1 MDPLQKWIRQRCWY
15 CCQTSGIRWV
25 FVVWRHFLSN
35 MIILTFYSIKN
46 TLPHPVDL
54 GLTDPTRQKSVITGM
69 RERDGKR
76 YTTYLAPSSKPRKLL
91 GRTGVPGIYKLL
103 NWKIAK
109 TRRASQT
116 RVYHSRVKHK
126 LVLNLVMHSTSKQGI
141 ALLAILW
148 LHFFLFLY

>member
-1 MDPLQKWIRQRCWY
+1 MGLRGVE
-15 CCQTSGIRWV
+15 TF
-25 FVVWRHFLSN
+25 FVKYDN
-35 MIILTFYSIKN
+35 PDILLYKKN

-103 NWKIAK
+103 N
-109 TRRASQT
+109 
-116 RVYHSRVKHK
+116 
-126 LVLNLVMHSTSKQGI
+126 
-141 ALLAILW
+141 
-148 LHFFLFLY
+148 